1 MASEHFWIEIS
12 IGLNYWLLVAWMI
25 RASIFEPS
33 PNDPKIGGPRRNP
46 SGAGLLKGSV
56 DEQQGFFFGCFGVV
70 ASFLALFS
78 FVHFCSFSDCTDN
91 LQKTRDSLYFG
102 GKTRVSRPL
111 KAQPILSSQKS
122 DDQRGGI
129 AVPTRPPG
137 NFLRTAGYLH
147 GVEVELGSQK
157 WSTLALKG
165 TTDIRK
171 WSLVVSINHLV
182 SWVSNFEPCPAI

>member
-1 MASEHFWIEIS
+1 MWDCWTDLLTHQNPHRQMASEHFWIEIS

-46 SGAGLLKGSV
+46 SGAGLLKGRSLFFENPGSV

-78 FVHFCSFSDCTDN
+78 LVHFCSFSDCTDN

-111 KAQPILSSQKS
+111 LQHNPSQESPKI
-122 DDQRGGI
+122 R
-129 AVPTRPPG
+129 
-137 NFLRTAGYLH
+137 
-147 GVEVELGSQK
+147 
-157 WSTLALKG
+157 WSARRNRSTNQ
-165 TTDIRK
+165 TTWQFPQDGRVAP
-171 WSLVVSINHLV
+171 WRL
-182 SWVSNFEPCPAI
+182 SWVVKNGQH

>member
-1 MASEHFWIEIS
+1 
-12 IGLNYWLLVAWMI
+12 
-25 RASIFEPS
+25 
-33 PNDPKIGGPRRNP
+33 
-46 SGAGLLKGSV
+46 
-56 DEQQGFFFGCFGVV
+56 
-70 ASFLALFS
+70 LALFS